1 MHGGCNAAGDR
12 DAMPDGPVTI
22 VPCPRCSNRCPVRD
36 HGRRA
41 ARDYTAHLPFRIPH
55 VFSTLTMAASAGLL
69 STLHC
74 LGMCG
79 GIVAALGLGAPAA
92 RRGGRAGLGLACAYN
107 GGRVSS
113 YALLGALAALV
124 TLPAGAAPWAYR
136 GLQALGLVMLIFA
149 GLRLGGWLS
158 GTGWIER
165 MGLRLWRRMS
175 PLTRRFLPIDRVAR
189 AVPAG
194 LLWGFLPCGLVYA
207 LLPVAAGTGSP
218 SRAALTMMAFGAGTL
233 PGMLLASTLAN
244 RLGGLRPAIGLRRY
258 AGATLVL
265 LACVWFGLQ
274 WLGGGHDHPAHAPTA
289 DGAGSHPAH
298 GAVPPSGPPA
308 AHRAH
313 ASGPDGHTGM
323 DHGDPEGPV
332 SEEGAR

>member
-1 MHGGCNAAGDR
+1 
-12 DAMPDGPVTI
+12 
-22 VPCPRCSNRCPVRD
+22 
-36 HGRRA
+36 
-41 ARDYTAHLPFRIPH
+41 
-55 VFSTLTMAASAGLL
+55 MAASAGLL

-79 GIVAALGLGAPAA
+79 GIVAALALGAPAA
-92 RRGGRAGLGLACAYN
+92 RRDGRASLGLACAYN
-107 GGRVSS
+107 GARISS

-136 GLQALGLVMLIFA
+136 GLQAIGLVMLVLA
-149 GLRLGGWLS
+149 GLRLGGWLG
-158 GTGWIER
+158 GTGWLER

-207 LLPVAAGTGSP
+207 MLPVAASTGSP
-218 SRAALTMMAFGAGTL
+218 SRAALTMAAFGAGTL
-233 PGMLLASTLAN
+233 PGMLLASTLAD
-244 RLGGLRPAIGLRRY
+244 RLGGLRPAGGLRRY

-274 WLGGGHDHPAHAPTA
+274 WLGSGHDHPAHAPTA
-289 DGAGSHPAH
+289 DGAGSRAAH
-298 GAVPPSGPPA
+298 GRMPPADPHA
-308 AHRAH
+308 AHRAD
-313 ASGPDGHTGM
+313 ASGHAGHAGM
-323 DHGDPEGPV
+323 DHADPEAPATGGV
-332 SEEGAR
+332 SR